1 MCNSLNITM
10 ERRTIGKAIRIKGV
24 GLHRGREVEVGLR
37 PSRDGIVFTR
47 EGVAIPATLEHVV
60 DTRLN
65 TMLGKDG
72 VTISTVEHLM
82 SALAGLGIT
91 DCAVTVA
98 GDELPAMDGSSLP
111 FLEQLIAADIEALGE
126 VSPIVITEPMRVS
139 AGEAWIEASPG
150 AFAIEYSIDFPDA
163 AIGRQSLTYSGGD
176 YAGLIAPART
186 FGRLQDVEMMR
197 SMGLALGGGLHNAV
211 VVDGAAVLN
220 PEGLRFSDEYIRHKV
235 LDCLGDLWLL
245 GRPLKASI
253 RAHRANHGLHV
264 ALARRIHEQARRGD
278 ADV

>member
-1 MCNSLNITM
+1 M
-10 ERRTIGKAIRIKGV
+10 ERRTIGKAVRIKGV
-24 GLHRGREVEVGLR
+24 GLHRGRDVEVVLR
-37 PSRDGIVFTR
+37 PSHDGIVFSR
-47 EGVAIPATLEHVV
+47 EGVFIPATLEHVV

-65 TMLGKDG
+65 TTLGKDG
-72 VTISTVEHLM
+72 RTIATVEHLM

-91 DCAVTVA
+91 DCAVTVE
-98 GDELPAMDGSSLP
+98 GDEMPAMDGSSQP
-111 FLEQLIAADIEALGE
+111 FYERLLAAGIEVLGE
-126 VSPIVITEPMRVS
+126 VSPIVVTEPLRVS

-150 AFAIEYSIDFPDA
+150 AFAIEYAVDFPDA
-163 AIGRQSLTYSGGD
+163 AIGKQSFAYTGGD

-211 VVDGAAVLN
+211 VVDGETVLN
-220 PEGLRFSDEYIRHKV
+220 PEGLRFNDEFIRHKV

-245 GRPLKASI
+245 GRPVTARI

-264 ALARRIHEQARRGD
+264 ALARRIQEQASRGG

>member
-1 MCNSLNITM
+1 M

-24 GLHRGREVEVGLR
+24 GLHRGRDVEVGLR
-37 PSRDGIVFTR
+37 PSHDGIVFSR

-65 TMLGKDG
+65 TTLGKDG
-72 VTISTVEHLM
+72 KTISTIEHLM

-91 DCAVTVA
+91 DCAITVA
-98 GDELPAMDGSSLP
+98 GDEMPAMDGSSLP
-111 FLEQLIAADIEALGE
+111 FFQQLHAAGIKVLGE
-126 VSPIVITEPMRVS
+126 VSPIAITESLRIS
-139 AGEAWIEASPG
+139 AGESWIEASPG
-150 AFAIEYSIDFPDA
+150 AFAIEYTIDFPDA
-163 AIGRQSLTYSGGD
+163 AIGRQSFVYSGGD

-211 VVDGAAVLN
+211 VVDGEAVLN
-220 PEGLRFSDEYIRHKV
+220 PDGLRFRDEFIRHKV

-245 GRPLKASI
+245 NRPVQATI
-253 RAHRANHGLHV
+253 RAHKANHGLHV
-264 ALARRIHEQARRGD
+264 ALARRIDELARRGGR
-278 ADV
+278 